1 MLIVARISKS
11 LLNLGRMEIAP
22 VRDERDRDAV
32 RNLYPLYLHDL
43 SQWSTHY
50 RLDDDGRWQPSYV
63 DDFLRRA
70 GCTAFLIRVDDAAAG
85 FAWVGGGDF
94 PRKRPD
100 RDWRLA
106 EFFVAAPFRRR
117 GIGFAAA
124 ARVLDSF
131 VGTWQLE
138 VVDGNEPALA
148 FWRRLLT
155 TRGSYLEEPGDG
167 DTEFLFR
174 Q

>member
-1 MLIVARISKS
+1 MSTD
-11 LLNLGRMEIAP
+11 
-22 VRDERDRDAV
+22 DERDAV
-32 RNLYPLYLHDL
+32 RRLYPLYLHDL

-50 RLDDDGRWQPSYV
+50 RLDGSGRWQPSYV
-63 DDFLRRA
+63 DDFLSRKH
-70 GCTAFLIRVDDAAAG
+70 CTAFLAREAGSAAG

-117 GIGFAAA
+117 GLGAEAAR
-124 ARVLDSF
+124 RVLDAF
-131 VGTWQLE
+131 DGTWQLE
-138 VVDGNEPALA
+138 VIDGNEPALA
-148 FWRRLLT
+148 FWRRVLA
-155 TRGSYLEEPGDG
+155 TRGPFDEEPGDG
-167 DTEFLFR
+167 DTVFLFR

>member
-1 MLIVARISKS
+1 VEISRVA
-11 LLNLGRMEIAP
+11 
-22 VRDERDRDAV
+22 DDRARAAI

-50 RLDDDGRWQPSYV
+50 RLDEDGRWQPSYV
-63 DDFLRRA
+63 EDFLGRRECA
-70 GCTAFLIRVDDAAAG
+70 AFLIRENGAAAG

-117 GIGFAAA
+117 GLGRSAAAQVLDGFA
-124 ARVLDSF
+124 
-131 VGTWQLE
+131 GTWQLE
-138 VVDGNEPALA
+138 VIDGNEPALA
-148 FWRRLLT
+148 FWRSVLAA
-155 TRGSYLEEPGDG
+155 RGTYAEEPGEG
-167 DTEFLFR
+167 DTVFLFR
-174 Q
+174 E

>member
-1 MLIVARISKS
+1 
-11 LLNLGRMEIAP
+11 MEV
-22 VRDERDRDAV
+22 VRVDDDRDRAAL

-43 SQWSTHY
+43 SHWSTHY
-50 RLDDDGRWQPSYV
+50 RLDEDGRWRPSYV
-63 DDFLRRA
+63 DDFLSRPECA
-70 GCTAFLIRVDDAAAG
+70 AFLIREDGAAAG

-117 GIGFAAA
+117 GIGRAAA
-124 ARVLDSF
+124 ARILDAF
-131 VGTWQLE
+131 AGAWQLE
-138 VVDGNEPALA
+138 VIDGNEPALA
-148 FWRRLLT
+148 FWREVLAA
-155 TRGSYLEEPGDG
+155 RGPYDEEPGEG
-167 DTEFLFR
+167 DSVFLFR

>member
-1 MLIVARISKS
+1 MHV
-11 LLNLGRMEIAP
+11 
-22 VRDERDRDAV
+22 VRVDADHERAAL

-50 RLDDDGRWQPSYV
+50 RLDEDGRWQPSYV
-63 DDFLRRA
+63 DDFLSRPDCA
-70 GCTAFLIRVDDAAAG
+70 AFLIREDGAAAG

-117 GIGFAAA
+117 GIGRAAA
-124 ARVLDSF
+124 ARVLDAF
-131 VGTWQLE
+131 VGAWQLE
-138 VVDGNEPALA
+138 VIDGNEPALA
-148 FWRRLLT
+148 FWRGVLAE
-155 TRGSYLEEPGDG
+155 RGPYAEEPGEG
-167 DTEFLFR
+167 DSVFLFR

>member
-1 MLIVARISKS
+1 
-11 LLNLGRMEIAP
+11 MEL
-22 VRDERDRDAV
+22 VRVSNDDERDAV
-32 RNLYPLYLHDL
+32 RRLYPLYLHDL

-50 RLDDDGRWQPSYV
+50 RLDAGGRWHPSYA
-63 DDFLRRA
+63 DDFLSRERCA
-70 GCTAFLIRVDDAAAG
+70 AFLVRETGAAAG

-117 GIGFAAA
+117 GLGSEAAH
-124 ARVLDSF
+124 RVLDAF
-131 VGTWQLE
+131 EGAWQLE

-148 FWRRLLT
+148 FWRRVLAA
-155 TRGSYLEEPGDG
+155 RGPFAEEPGDG
-167 DTEFLFR
+167 DTVFLFR